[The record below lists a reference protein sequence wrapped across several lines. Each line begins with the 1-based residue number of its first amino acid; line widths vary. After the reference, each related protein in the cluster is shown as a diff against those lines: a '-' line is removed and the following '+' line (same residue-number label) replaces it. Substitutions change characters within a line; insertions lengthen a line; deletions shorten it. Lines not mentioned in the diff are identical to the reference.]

1 MLLRCGEKQ
10 RMFELRRRLIDDF
23 REYVQSFIN
32 ISDGRIKDF
41 FESELDRGVLWPE
54 PLLQLNP
61 LFRYGNLVDELI
73 ANGRLDSRCG
83 TIFRFG
89 KTEDNP
95 AGKPM
100 SLYVH
105 QLRALDSA
113 QAGRSYVLT
122 TGTGSGKSLSF
133 IVPIVDAI
141 LKAGSGKGI
150 RAVVVYPMNALANSQ
165 VGELDKYLK
174 VGFSKSPVT
183 YARYTGQEGPEER
196 DQITSNPP
204 DILLTNYMMLELML
218 TRPYERKL
226 IESMGGLKFVVLDEL
241 HTYRGR
247 QGADVAMLMRRLL
260 QTAGSKG
267 IQFVG
272 TSATMATDGSAAEKR
287 TLVAGVAEKLFGVPV
302 LPEDVIGETI
312 DPFTAATDTE
322 STVFRDNLRT
332 CLDDKPPKTLES
344 FRSNPLTIWL
354 ERAVGLDVDDEKNY
368 VRAKPQPLF
377 GSDGIAG
384 LLSNQTTKP
393 LAHAENCLVAHLKAG
408 SALNLDAGPR
418 PFVFRL
424 HQFVSP
430 GIGVFATL
438 GPPDDRLLSLEGQKS
453 APNEADKLFF
463 PLCFCRSCGQP
474 YYILSKTVED
484 GGERLIPRPFN
495 DRAKSDDSVL
505 GYVLVPEQGSSIDVH
520 SLIPEDWKEDHKSGR
535 RVKRN
540 KEKFLPSPITCS
552 FDGSVGGDINGWFIP
567 FPFSLC
573 LACGESYL
581 PREAELGKLS
591 ILGMQGRS
599 TATTTLALS
608 TLGYLRDTKS
618 SAQKLLSFT
627 DNRQD
632 ASLQAGHL
640 NDFIEVGTL
649 RAGIF
654 AAALAAGPDG
664 VTHDQITV
672 AVEKELRLEQHDFAS
687 QATQLPTQ
695 IARQRQALRDVL
707 GYRIYRD
714 LRRGWRVNAPNLE
727 QVGLLHITYPDL
739 DYVCAEAPMWEGKH
753 QVLVTASP
761 ELRKSI
767 ALDLLERLRKRL
779 AIHVNF
785 LDPTDQDGVKQRS
798 NQLLREPWG
807 LSTDEAVRMDTSTF
821 AWLQPGD
828 SSDERADMVLSGKS
842 GYAIWLRQASVLGT
856 DYGKL
861 KQDDTEAIIADLVS
875 VLTNAG
881 LLREISFKS
890 GSAYQLNAEVM
901 VWLATEP
908 GDQHRRTRNSFFER
922 FYKERAVQLR
932 GVHAREH
939 TAQVSGDEREK
950 REQAFRAGTLPIM
963 FCSPTMELGVDIS
976 DLSVVNLRNVP
987 PTPANYA
994 QRSGRAGRSGQ
1005 PALVYTYCTGGSP
1018 HDQYYF
1024 RRPVNMVSGA
1034 VAAPRLDV
1042 ANEDLVRAHVHAIW
1056 LAEADL
1062 DLGKSLADKILD
1074 VSGDNPT
1081 LELRPEVKDKLD
1093 DHVIRERARVRATKM
1108 LAAIDSELTQT
1119 NWFTTRWLDDEI
1131 RRVTLAF
1138 DSACDRWRNLYR
1150 AARGQYWEAAKKIA
1164 DHSASQLERDR
1175 AERLQREARQ
1185 QMDLLTDAA
1194 SERQGDFYAY
1204 RYLASEGFLPGYNFP
1219 RLPLSA
1225 YIPKQRGKDEYLSRP
1240 RFLAIAEFGPQA
1252 VIYHEGSR
1260 YQVDRVIMPA
1270 SARREGG
1277 LIATQVAK
1285 LCTKCGYLH
1294 DGNWALA
1301 NLCQHCGEPLAAE
1314 SETNNLFRLEAVSL
1328 RRRDRITCDE
1338 EERMR
1343 QGYDLRTA
1351 IRFGDRPDEDQC
1363 LRCDAVSQEGE
1374 KVAELV
1380 YAQAATIWR
1389 VNFGWNRRKHENDI
1403 GFELDV
1409 ERARWIPNDQAQAL
1423 RSEAPDEPARKVMR
1437 VVPFVEDRRNAL
1449 LFRWVA
1455 SEASAELMAGIQS
1468 ALKCAIQAVFQLED
1482 SELAAEPLPAAGDR
1496 RFLLFYE
1503 ASEGGAGVLRR
1514 LVEDPEAMK
1523 TVARK
1528 ALELCHYDPND
1539 LTDLKRGPRAREDCS
1554 TACYDCLLSYGNQR
1568 DHVLLDRRLLPE
1580 PLAALRDAK
1589 YETSTGSKSRSQKF
1603 DELIGKCDSELEK
1616 SWLRLIYESN
1626 LTLPTHGQFRIEECG
1641 TRPDFVYS
1649 HGANKLAV
1657 YIDGPPHDYPA
1668 RQMRD
1673 AEQDLSLLGKG
1684 WAVQRFHHESDWNGL
1699 FKTFPGIYGGQS

>member
-1 MLLRCGEKQ
+1 
-10 RMFELRRRLIDDF
+10 MFELRSRLIEDF

-32 ISDGRIKDF
+32 ISDERIRAF
-41 FESELDRGVLWPE
+41 FEGELDRGVLWPE

-61 LFRYGNLVDELI
+61 LFRHGKLVDELI
-73 ANGRLDSRCG
+73 ANGQLDPRCG

-89 KTEDNP
+89 KTDANA

-105 QLRALDSA
+105 QLRALESA

-133 IVPIVDAI
+133 IVPIVNAI

-165 VGELDKYLK
+165 IGELDKYLK
-174 VGFSKSPVT
+174 TGFSESPVS
-183 YARYTGQEGPEER
+183 YARYTGQEGTDER
-196 DQITSNPP
+196 DRITANPP

-226 IESMGGLKFVVLDEL
+226 VEALGGLKFVVLDEL

-247 QGADVAMLMRRLL
+247 QGADVAMLMRRLR
-260 QTAGSKG
+260 QASGSDG
-267 IQFVG
+267 IQFIG

-287 TLVAGVAEKLFGVPV
+287 ALVAGVAGKIFGVPV
-302 LPEDVIGETI
+302 LPDDVIGETI
-312 DPFTAATDTE
+312 DPFTDETETE
-322 STVFRDNLRT
+322 SDQFRKELERSLQEPNPT
-332 CLDDKPPKTLES
+332 TLDS
-344 FRSNPLTIWL
+344 FRASPLTVWL
-354 ERAVGLDVDDEKNY
+354 ERAVGLTRDDEGSFI
-368 VRAKPQPLF
+368 RARPQPLF
-377 GSDGIAG
+377 GEDGIAG
-384 LLSNQTTKP
+384 LLS
-393 LAHAENCLVAHLKAG
+393 AETSATLEVVEGALVRHLEAG
-408 SALNLDAGPR
+408 SRLNIDSGPR

-438 GPPDDRLLSLEGQKS
+438 GSSDERILSLEGQKS
-453 APNEADKLFF
+453 APGEAEKLFF
-463 PLCFCRSCGQP
+463 PLCFCRSCGQS
-474 YYILSKTVED
+474 YYTLAKTIQE
-484 GGERLIPRPFN
+484 GGERFVPRQFN
-495 DRAKSDDSVL
+495 DRAKTEDSVP
-505 GYVLVPEQGSSIDVH
+505 GYFIVPNPDQVIDLDALV
-520 SLIPEDWKEDHKSGR
+520 PEDWKEDYRSGR
-535 RVKRN
+535 RVKGH
-540 KEKFLPSPITCS
+540 KKKFLPTPITTS
-552 FDGSVGGDINGWFIP
+552 VDGQVGGPVDGWFVP
-567 FPFSLC
+567 FPFSIC

-608 TLGYLRDTKS
+608 TLGYLRNSDAP
-618 SAQKLLSFT
+618 AQKLLSFT

-649 RAGIF
+649 RAGIY
-654 AAALAAGPDG
+654 AAALAAGSEG
-664 VTHDQITV
+664 VTHDKITV
-672 AVEKELRLEQHDFAS
+672 AVEKELKLDQRDYAGQPS
-687 QATQLPTQ
+687 QLPTQ
-695 IARQRQALRDVL
+695 VARQRQALRDVL

-727 QVGLLHITYPDL
+727 QVGLLQISYPDL
-739 DYVCAEAPMWEGKH
+739 DYVCSELSLWQGKH
-753 QVLVTASP
+753 QVLVSASHN
-761 ELRKSI
+761 LRQKI
-767 ALDLLERLRKRL
+767 TLELLERLRKRL
-779 AIHVNF
+779 AIHVDF
-785 LDPTDQDGVKQRS
+785 LDPTHQDGIKQRS
-798 NQLLREPWG
+798 NQLLKEPWG
-807 LSTDEAVRMDTSTF
+807 LSDDESIRMDGSTF
-821 AWLQPGD
+821 AWLQAGA
-828 SSDERADMVLSGKS
+828 SSDERADIVLSGKS
-842 GYAIWLRQASVLGT
+842 GFAVWLRQDSVLGS
-856 DYGKL
+856 DFGKL
-861 KQDDTEAIIADLVS
+861 SQAETEAIIADLVS
-875 VLTNAG
+875 VLTAAG
-881 LLREISFKS
+881 LLRETSFRS

-901 VWLATEP
+901 TWLATEP
-908 GDQHRRTRNSFFER
+908 GDAHRRTRNSFFER

-939 TAQVSGDEREK
+939 TAQVASDEREK
-950 REQAFRAGTLPIM
+950 REQAFREGTLPIM

-1024 RRPVNMVSGA
+1024 RRPDQMVSGA
-1034 VAAPRLDV
+1034 VAPPRLDV
-1042 ANEDLVRAHVHAIW
+1042 ANEDLVRAHVHAVW

-1062 DLGKSLADKILD
+1062 DLGRSLADKILD
-1074 VSGDNPT
+1074 VSGDEPT
-1081 LELRPEVKDKLD
+1081 LKLRPEVKDKLD
-1093 DHVIRERARVRATKM
+1093 DQTIRERARVRATRM
-1108 LAAIDSELTQT
+1108 LQAISDELATT
-1119 NWFTTRWLDDEI
+1119 NWFTNRWLDDEI
-1131 RRVTLAF
+1131 RKVTLAF
-1138 DSACDRWRNLYR
+1138 DSACDRWRNLYK
-1150 AARGQYWEAAKKIA
+1150 AARGQYFESVKKIA
-1164 DHSASQLERDR
+1164 DHSASQIERDR
-1175 AERLQREARQ
+1175 AGRLQREAQQ
-1185 QMDLLTDAA
+1185 QMDLLTDGA

-1225 YIPKQRGKDEYLSRP
+1225 YIPKQRGRDEYLSRP
-1240 RFLAIAEFGPQA
+1240 RFLAIAEFGPGA
-1252 VIYHEGSR
+1252 VVYHEGSR
-1260 YQVDRVIMPA
+1260 YLVERVIMPA

-1294 DGNWALA
+1294 DGDHALS
-1301 NLCQHCGEPLAAE
+1301 NLCQHCGEQLEASA
-1314 SETNNLFRLEAVSL
+1314 ETNNLFRLEAVSL

-1363 LRCDAVSQEGE
+1363 LRCDAVSESGQRI
-1374 KVAELV
+1374 AELV

-1389 VNFGWNRRKHENDI
+1389 VNFGWNRRKNENEI

-1409 ERARWIPNDQAQAL
+1409 ERARWIPSEQAQTL
-1423 RSEAPDEPARKVMR
+1423 RAETPDEPARRVMR

-1449 LFRWVA
+1449 MFRWVG
-1455 SEASAELMAGIQS
+1455 SEATAEQMAGLQA
-1468 ALKCAIQAVFQLED
+1468 ALKSAIQAVFQLED
-1482 SELAAEPLPAAGDR
+1482 SELAAEPLPSSDDR

-1503 ASEGGAGVLRR
+1503 AAEGGAGVLRR
-1514 LVEDPEAMK
+1514 LVEDPGAMRL
-1523 TVARK
+1523 VARK
-1528 ALELCHYDPND
+1528 ALELCHYDADD
-1539 LTDLKRGPRAREDCS
+1539 LTDLGRGPRAREDCS

-1568 DHVLLDRRLLPE
+1568 DHLLLDRRLMPE
-1580 PLAALRDAK
+1580 MLSSLRDAK
-1589 YETSTGSKSRSQKF
+1589 FETSTGTKSRSQKL
-1603 DELIGKCDSELEK
+1603 DDLIGQCDSELERK
-1616 SWLRLIYESN
+1616 WLRLVYENN
-1626 LTLPTHGQFRIEECG
+1626 LTLPSYAQYRIQECG
-1641 TRPDFVYS
+1641 TRPDFVYV

-1673 AEQDLSLLGKG
+1673 AEQDIALLGKG
-1684 WAVQRFHHESDWNGL
+1684 WAVQRFHHESDWMAL
-1699 FKTFPGIYGGQS
+1699 FSTFPGIYGGQA

>member
-1 MLLRCGEKQ
+1 MFDLRN
-10 RMFELRRRLIDDF
+10 RLIDDF

-32 ISDGRIKDF
+32 ISDDRIKEF

-61 LFRYGNLVDELI
+61 LFRHGQFVDQLI
-73 ANGRLDSRCG
+73 ATGKLDSRCG
-83 TIFRFG
+83 MIFRFG
-89 KTEDNP
+89 KSESNP
-95 AGKPM
+95 SGRPM
-100 SLYVH
+100 SLYEH
-105 QLRALDSA
+105 QLRALDCA
-113 QAGRSYVLT
+113 QAGKSYVLT

-133 IVPIVDAI
+133 MVPIVDSI
-141 LKAGSGKGI
+141 LRAGSGKGI

-174 VGFSKSPVT
+174 AGLGESPVT
-183 YARYTGQEGPEER
+183 YARYTGQEGPDER
-196 DQITSNPP
+196 DRITNNPP

-218 TRPYERKL
+218 TRPFEKKL
-226 IESMGGLKFVVLDEL
+226 VQSMGGLQFVVLDEL

-247 QGADVAMLMRRLL
+247 QGADFAMLMRRLR
-260 QTAGSKG
+260 QTSGSPA
-267 IQFVG
+267 IQFIG
-272 TSATMATDGSAAEKR
+272 TSATMATDGLAAEKR
-287 TLVAGVAEKLFGVPV
+287 SIVAGVASKIFGLAVDAH
-302 LPEDVIGETI
+302 DVIGETI
-312 DPFTAATDTE
+312 DPFTPVTDTH
-322 STVFRDNLRT
+322 SDSFHSSLTA
-332 CLDDKPPKTLES
+332 CLKQSPPVTTDS
-344 FRSNPLTIWL
+344 FRESPLTIWL
-354 ERAVGLDVDDEKNY
+354 EHAIGLDTDDEGNF
-368 VRAKPQPLF
+368 VRAHPQPLF
-377 GSDGIAG
+377 GPDGIAG
-384 LLSNQTTKP
+384 KLSILTGTS
-393 LAHAENCLVAHLKAG
+393 LDVVENVLVAHFQAG
-408 SALNLDAGPR
+408 TGLTTDSGPK

-430 GIGVFATL
+430 GIGVFGTL
-438 GPPDDRLLSLEGQKS
+438 ETPDNRMLSLEGQKS
-453 APNEADKLFF
+453 ASDDPNRLFF
-463 PLCFCRSCGQP
+463 PLCFCRSCGQA
-474 YYILSKTVED
+474 YYTLSKVLDD
-484 GGERLIPRPFN
+484 GLERFIPRQFN
-495 DRAKSDDSVL
+495 DRAKSDESVP
-505 GYVLVPEQGSSIDVH
+505 GYVIIPDAGATFDIE
-520 SLIPEDWKEDHKSGR
+520 SLIPEDWMEESKNGR
-535 RVKRN
+535 RIKN
-540 KEKFLPSPITCS
+540 HKKKFLPAQITAS
-552 FDGSVGGDINGWFIP
+552 VDGSLGGTIEGWFVP
-567 FPFSLC
+567 VPFSLC
-573 LACGESYL
+573 ITCGESYL

-608 TLGYLRDTKS
+608 TLGFLRDANAP
-618 SAQKLLSFT
+618 AQKLLSFT

-649 RAGIF
+649 RAGIY
-654 AAALAAGPDG
+654 AAALAAGNEG
-664 VTHDQITV
+664 VTHDNITV
-672 AVEKELRLEQHDFAS
+672 AVERELKLDQSDYATS
-687 QATQLPTQ
+687 QSQLPTQ

-727 QVGLLHITYPDL
+727 QVGMLRISYPDL
-739 DYVCAEAPMWEGKH
+739 DVVSQDSSYWQGKH
-753 QVLVTASP
+753 QVLMAASP
-761 ELRKSI
+761 KLRGRL
-767 ALDLLERLRKRL
+767 ALELLERLRKRL

-785 LDPTDQDGVKQRS
+785 LDPTHQDGIKQRS
-798 NQLLREPWG
+798 SQLLKEPWS
-807 LSTDEAVRMDTSTF
+807 LSDDEASRMDGSTF
-821 AWLQPGD
+821 AWLEPGA
-828 SSDERADMVLSGKS
+828 SSDERADIVLSGRS
-842 GYAIWLRQASVLGT
+842 GFAIWLRQPTVLGNEF
-856 DYGKL
+856 GKL
-861 KQDDTEAIIADLVS
+861 TQTETEDIIEDLVS
-875 VLTNAG
+875 VLVSAG
-881 LLREISFKS
+881 LLRETSFRTGK
-890 GSAYQLNAEVM
+890 GYQLNAEVM

-908 GDQHRRTRNSFFER
+908 SELHKRTKNSFFER

-939 TAQVSGDEREK
+939 TAQVASDERER
-950 REQAFRAGTLPIM
+950 REQSFREGSLPIM

-1024 RRPVNMVSGA
+1024 RRPGQMVSGA

-1074 VSGDNPT
+1074 VSGENPS
-1081 LELRPEVKDKLD
+1081 LELRPEIKEKLE
-1093 DHVIRERARVRATKM
+1093 DHQVRERAKVRATKM
-1108 LAAIDSELTQT
+1108 LAAISGELSQAS
-1119 NWFTTRWLDDEI
+1119 WFTPRWLDDEI
-1131 RRVTLAF
+1131 RKITLAF
-1138 DSACDRWRNLYR
+1138 DSSCERWRNLYR

-1164 DHSASQLERDR
+1164 DHSASQHERDR

-1240 RFLAIAEFGPQA
+1240 RFLAISEFGPGA
-1252 VIYHEGSR
+1252 VVYHEGSR
-1260 YQVDRVIMPA
+1260 YLVERVIMPA

-1277 LIATQVAK
+1277 QISTQIAK

-1294 DGNWALA
+1294 DGDSALA
-1301 NLCQHCGEPLAAE
+1301 NVCEHCKEQLEAS

-1351 IRFGDRPDEDQC
+1351 IRFGNRPEEDQC
-1363 LRCDAVSQEGE
+1363 LRCDAVSETGE
-1374 KVAELV
+1374 KLAELV

-1389 VNFGWNRRKHENDI
+1389 VNFGWNRRKNENEI

-1409 ERARWIPNDQAQAL
+1409 ERAKWIPNDQAQNL
-1423 RSEAPDEPARKVMR
+1423 RAETPDEPARKVMR

-1449 LFRWVA
+1449 LMRWVA
-1455 SEASAELMAGIQS
+1455 TDTSPELMAGLQ
-1468 ALKCAIQAVFQLED
+1468 AVLKSAIQAVFQLED
-1482 SELAAEPLPAAGDR
+1482 SELAAEPLPAVDDR
-1496 RFLLFYE
+1496 RFLLFFE

-1514 LVEDPEAMK
+1514 LVEDPEAMRQ
-1523 TVARK
+1523 VARK
-1528 ALELCHYDPND
+1528 ALEIAHYDPND
-1539 LTDLKRGPRAREDCS
+1539 LTDLKRSPKAREDCS

-1568 DHVLLDRRLLPE
+1568 DHMLLDRRFLPE

-1589 YETSTGSKSRSQKF
+1589 FETSTGSMSRSDKL
-1603 DELIGKCDSELEK
+1603 DELLAKCDSELER
-1616 SWLRLIYESN
+1616 SWLRLVYENNMS
-1626 LTLPTHGQFRIEECG
+1626 LPSDGQFRIVDCG
-1641 TRPDFVYS
+1641 TRPDFVYT
-1649 HGANKLAV
+1649 HGADKLAV
-1657 YIDGPPHDYPA
+1657 YIDGPPHDYPL

-1673 AEQDLSLLGKG
+1673 AEQDMALFGKG
-1684 WAVQRFHHESDWNGL
+1684 WIVQRFHHESDWMEL
-1699 FKTFPGIYGGQS
+1699 FKTFPGVYGVKG